1 MDLTRKQKLQFT
13 TEFELEKG
21 IHEIL
26 SEIYHEEK
34 YEGMI
39 EIEWGHKQKQKKQQL
54 ELWIKANKIP
64 AIPAKRKDCAV
75 YFHVSREKGV
85 KKL

>member
-1 MDLTRKQKLQFT
+1 MDLTKKQKLQFT

-26 SEIYHEEK
+26 SEVYHEEK
-34 YEGMI
+34 YDGVI
-39 EIEWGHKQKQKKQQL
+39 EIEWGHKAKSGKLL
-54 ELWIKANKIP
+54 ELWVRGNKIP
-64 AIPAKRKDCAV
+64 AVPARRKEQAV

-85 KKL
+85 KKI